1 MSIYSIAIATFGT
14 ILMACGGGSGTKS
27 EKMEIKHLT
36 KAEFLNRV
44 YDYEAS
50 PSKFELKGDKP
61 VLVDFYASWCG
72 PCKMVAPVLE
82 EIAKEYEGRI
92 DVYKV
97 NVDDEQDLSAKFNIR
112 SIPTLLF
119 IPKDGTPQMIAGAMP
134 KDALRA
140 KVNELLLK

>member
-72 PCKMVAPVLE
+72 PCKMMAPVLE